1 MKKFFLSFVLLF
13 SALTGLAQ
21 SPTNV
26 QKGGTAGTNNI
37 TGDLNIGTGKTWT
50 VASGGTLTIA
60 SGATVNTPA
69 GAIPWS
75 AISNTPTSIAGYGIL
90 DPLVYTNVSYSNPAW
105 ITALAASKIT
115 GVLVS
120 SNMPAYTGDVTS
132 SSGATVN
139 TLATVNVSPGVIGSG
154 TAIPVIT
161 VNGKGLTT
169 LVTTATNTPAYAN
182 ITGLP
187 STAAGY
193 GITNGAA
200 IDALGAVSSTGLL
213 QRTAANTYSVA
224 TYSGLAWNAGVLSVT
239 ADAGLPDQ
247 SGANAQF
254 LTSNGSAASWSFVPL
269 TTGVS
274 GILPIANGGTGRATG
289 TTAYG
294 LLAAGTTAAGVQQTL
309 PAGATTELLVGGGA
323 SALPAWTTATGS
335 GAPVR
340 ATSPTL
346 VTPTLGVATATSIN
360 GVGLSG
366 SGSVAN
372 TGVTALTAFTGSGTS
387 SGTNTGDQTTISGNA
402 ATATALQTARS
413 IYGNNFDGTAALA
426 QIIASTFG
434 GTGNGFT
441 KFSGPTTSE
450 KTFTLPNASATILT
464 DNAAVTVP
472 QGGTGRATGT
482 TAYGLIAAGTTATG
496 AQQTLAAGATTEIL
510 VGGGAS
516 ALPVWTTASGSGAPV
531 RATSP
536 VLVTPTLGAALA
548 TSINGNFFTTGSS
561 TYTGTAAQTYT
572 FPTTTAI
579 IARTD
584 AAQTFTGLQTFGS
597 LAATDTGSSSTMFQL
612 SRNLNGTLV
621 TSIALNN
628 AGTTGS
634 GVGNYIDFQVG
645 GNSQATIGGW
655 FNGTGILSFYL
666 GNSKTEYG
674 RLTSS
679 AFTLGVPVIF
689 SGTSSIT
696 SALLTPLTLGTG
708 TSGTALSIASATNA
722 ITIGGTLNANS
733 TILNGGDIYHS
744 TDNGAWA
751 LSGGTP
757 SQNGG
762 NIVLFGG
769 THASLPNTIKFQ
781 IGSSSRFILNSTT
794 ATWGSELA
802 TLFQNTAVSTSSST
816 GAVVVTGG
824 LGVGD
829 KIFSAGNIN
838 TAGDFVLTTGH
849 KVGILSSS
857 TDYGLYVSTT
867 QTWLNVKSGGTI
879 QFGIADSS
887 IASFSTTGVLSLAS
901 TTEAT
906 TTANS
911 GSFTTAGGANITK
924 TAIAKHFGGQ
934 GTAPTGAVGVGAG
947 TSPSAVTFDAT
958 ANDVGGIV
966 SVTTGTLPT
975 AASVVL
981 TVTFNGAY
989 ATAPH
994 VTITPANAATAL
1006 LTGVTMVYAS
1016 TTTGTFVIN
1025 AGSTGIVAATGYSW
1039 FYQVAQ

>member
-13 SALTGLAQ
+13 SVLTGLAQ

-50 VASGGTLTIA
+50 VASGGTFTIA

-105 ITALAASKIT
+105 VTALAASKIT

-309 PAGATTELLVGGGA
+309 PAGATTDLLVGGGA

-441 KFSGPTTSE
+441 KFSGPATAE

-464 DNAAVTVP
+464 DNAAVTVA

-482 TAYGLIAAGTTATG
+482 TAYGLIAAGTTATA
-496 AQQTLAAGATTEIL
+496 AQQTLSAGATTDIL

-516 ALPVWTTASGSGAPV
+516 ALPAWTTATGSGAPV

-536 VLVTPTLGAALA
+536 ALVTPALGVATA

-584 AAQTFTGLQTFGS
+584 AANTFTGTQTFSNAINYGGVLLS
-597 LAATDTGSSSTMFQL
+597 AAVTGTGNMVLSASPTFSGTPIMGTALTVSNGFTIGAGSSREPL
-612 SRNLNGTLV
+612 SV
-621 TSIALNN
+621 
-628 AGTTGS
+628 TGS
-634 GVGNYIDFQVG
+634 GTDTIFHVINTNTGGTDWQLRSIGPTVGTAPAGSFVFFNSSLKHWMDPSGNVRFG
-645 GNSQATIGGW
+645 GNETLDGTLTFAGTSTIIAATATNLILQSGSSGAVITVGQGASGIVQI
-655 FNGTGILSFYL
+655 NSAGTGAVFNSDINITASNPGLRINDSAGSHYNWYL
-666 GNSKTEYG
+666 GGQTNVNNGFEITPSTATG
-674 RLTSS
+674 GSTFSTPL
-679 AFTLGVPVIF
+679 FTL
-689 SGTSSIT
+689 TQ
-696 SALLTPLTLGTG
+696 A
-708 TSGTALSIASATNA
+708 
-722 ITIGGTLNANS
+722 
-733 TILNGGDIYHS
+733 
-744 TDNGAWA
+744 
-751 LSGGTP
+751 
-757 SQNGG
+757 
-762 NIVLFGG
+762 
-769 THASLPNTIKFQ
+769 
-781 IGSSSRFILNSTT
+781 
-794 ATWGSELA
+794 
-802 TLFQNTAVSTSSST
+802 AVSTFAT
-816 GAVVVTGG
+816 TAAIVNV
-824 LGVGD
+824 
-829 KIFSAGNIN
+829 AG
-838 TAGDFVLTTGH
+838 
-849 KVGILSSS
+849 
-857 TDYGLYVSTT
+857 
-867 QTWLNVKSGGTI
+867 
-879 QFGIADSS
+879 
-887 IASFSTTGVLSLAS
+887 

-906 TTANS
+906 TGGA
-911 GSFTTAGGANITK
+911 GSITTAGGIYATKKIVPGGGLLMPVAQSISITSGTNQRAGNTTLVGGTVTVANTTVTANTIVMLTRK
-924 TAIAKHFGGQ
+924 TSGG
-934 GTAPTGAVGVGAG
+934 TIG
-947 TSPSAVTFDAT
+947 TSITYTTSAAT
-958 ANDVGGIV
+958 
-966 SVTTGTLPT
+966 SF
-975 AASVVL
+975 
-981 TVTFNGAY
+981 TVTSDNILDTSTFSY
-989 ATAPH
+989 
-994 VTITPANAATAL
+994 L
-1006 LTGVTMVYAS
+1006 LIEVL
-1016 TTTGTFVIN
+1016 
-1025 AGSTGIVAATGYSW
+1025 
-1039 FYQVAQ
+1039 